1 MDINQIDNS
10 SKVKLPSSHKIN
22 KENGFKQI
30 FDQKISETHATTP
43 QNPINIKADVLEH
56 GHKIL
61 NLLDNYARDLTDP
74 SKSLRDIEPLI
85 ERIKRE
91 VSLFEAEAADN
102 AHNDIELERLIND
115 LAVISNVA
123 VSKFYRG
130 DYI

>member
-10 SKVKLPSSHKIN
+10 SKVRLPSSHKIN
-22 KENGFKQI
+22 KEGGFRQI
-30 FDQKISETHATTP
+30 LDQKISETHAATP
-43 QNPINIKADVLEH
+43 QNPINIKSDVLEH

-85 ERIKRE
+85 EKIKRE
-91 VSLFEAEAADN
+91 VSLVEAEAADK
-102 AHNDIELERLIND
+102 ARNDIELERLVNE
-115 LAVISNVA
+115 LAVIGNIA

>member
-10 SKVKLPSSHKIN
+10 FKVKLPSPRKIN
-22 KENGFKQI
+22 KEGGFKEI
-30 FDQKISETHATTP
+30 FDQKISETHAATP
-43 QNPINIKADVLEH
+43 QSPINIKSDVLEH

-61 NLLDNYARDLTDP
+61 NLLDNHARDLTDP

-85 ERIKRE
+85 ERIQRE
-91 VSLFEAEAADN
+91 VSLVEAEAADK

-115 LAVISNVA
+115 LVVIGNVA